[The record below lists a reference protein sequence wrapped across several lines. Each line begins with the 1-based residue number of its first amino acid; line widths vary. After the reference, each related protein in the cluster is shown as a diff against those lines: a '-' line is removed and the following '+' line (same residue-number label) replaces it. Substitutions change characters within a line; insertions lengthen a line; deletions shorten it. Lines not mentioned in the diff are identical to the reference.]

1 MPELPE
7 VETTCSGIRPGLVG
21 QQIRTVTVREH
32 RFRWPIDSNLPNLL
46 RNQSVQAVHRR
57 GKYVLLTLT
66 KGTLLLHLGMSG
78 SLRLL
83 ATAVPPAKHDH
94 VDIVM
99 GNGLILRF
107 NDPRRFGAVLY
118 TTDPIDVHPLL
129 SHLGPEP
136 LSDDFTAAYLL
147 TRCNKRKLPIK
158 HLIMDAKMVV
168 GVGNIYANEALF
180 LSGIHPSRAANT
192 LTAAQ
197 VSTLTVHIRRILQQA
212 IQRGGTTLRDFTNA
226 EGKPGYFAQE
236 LLVYGK
242 KGTPCPNCQE
252 TLMEVRLQARSSVFC
267 PRCQT

>member
-21 QQIRTVTVREH
+21 QQIRAVVVREH
-32 RFRWPIDSNLPNLL
+32 RFRWPIDPKLPDIL
-46 RNQSVQAVHRR
+46 RHQQVQSVDRR

-83 ATAVPPAKHDH
+83 TIAPPPAKHDH

-99 GNGLILRF
+99 GNGVTLRF

-118 TTDPIDVHPLL
+118 TLDPINDHPLL
-129 SHLGPEP
+129 RHLGPEP
-136 LSDDFTAAYLL
+136 LSDDFTPAHLL
-147 TRCNKRKLPIK
+147 SCSQRRKLPIK

-180 LSGIHPSRAANT
+180 ISGIHPARAANT
-192 LTAAQ
+192 LTAEQ
-197 VSTLTVHIRRILQQA
+197 VATLTGHIRRILNQA
-212 IQRGGTTLRDFTNA
+212 IKRGGTTLKDFSNA

-242 KGTPCPNCQE
+242 KGSPCPHCQE
-252 TLMEVRLQARSSVFC
+252 ALMEIRLQGRSSVFC
-267 PRCQT
+267 PSCQT